1 MKISKSKQ
9 ELARII
15 SENGGWRD
23 GAEWAA
29 MDKTDGNCND
39 NAVGFFSGELR
50 PECFGKIKMWRCR
63 HIETVFMGYEKSIF
77 AKKIIGNWHQ
87 SCLSRAEYF
96 HLYPAPDADGWI
108 EWGGGECPVEVG
120 ALIDVKYRDLHV
132 QLGSK
137 VGDRSDV
144 ELYATTHWRHSG
156 GAADIIT
163 YRLHKPEQAKPE
175 FCESVMR
182 TIPEPEAKPTIE
194 QLAADYRSAKDF
206 AERKQQEA
214 DAAKADE
221 EAKLAELVAAGTALG
236 LVLSVAAPE
245 PEPELVITDWRDLLP
260 GDEVEYV
267 EGSQGWSIGQVG
279 VVQRTDDDGGGNM
292 NVRLLFGDKGSGW
305 PRKWRFIRRP

>member
-1 MKISKSKQ
+1 MKISNSKK

-87 SCLSRAEYF
+87 TVLSRAEYS
-96 HLYPAPDADGWI
+96 HLYPSPDADGWI
-108 EWGGGECPVEVG
+108 EHDGKHEPAVATSGLTLWCKWSDGLEQSHEANMVDW
-120 ALIDVKYRDLHV
+120 IDD
-132 QLGSK
+132 
-137 VGDRSDV
+137 SDV
-144 ELYATTHWRHSG
+144 R
-156 GAADIIT
+156 IIA
-163 YRLHKPEQAKPE
+163 YRLHKPEQSKPE

-182 TIPEPEAKPTIE
+182 TIPEPEAKPPIE
-194 QLAADYRSAKDF
+194 QLATDYRNAKDY

-214 DAAKADE
+214 DAAKADADE
-221 EAKLAELVAAGTALG
+221 KLRVLELAGEAIGLLVSPITAK
-236 LVLSVAAPE
+236 SD
-245 PEPELVITDWRDLLP
+245 PELVVTDWRDLRV
-260 GDEVEYV
+260 GGVIEVTGSSNEGWRIV
-267 EGSQGWSIGQVG
+267 EGKELTIKIVRS
-279 VVQRTDDDGGGNM
+279 DGASTGEWL
-292 NVRLLFGDKGSGW
+292 VRDNTEF
-305 PRKWRFIRRP
+305 RIIRRP